1 MGERV
6 RQFWMDDDDFGT
18 SFDLCNSSVTV
29 INLRDADPLDSTHG
43 VKHIQYI
50 HGSVYITGDKL
61 SFGLVFR
68 YVMGEA
74 TYSESTHRMTNDIQG
89 SKYNYGYLHDNF
101 DEG

>member
-1 MGERV
+1 
-6 RQFWMDDDDFGT
+6 MDDDDFGT
-18 SFDLCNSSVTV
+18 LFDLCNSSVTV